1 MEDSADRMLRLDGDG
16 RNGQVLII
24 ESVGSMDTAG
34 PKVRLSVILALLG
47 LRIVLEVLIVR
58 SILLIWL

>member
-16 RNGQVLII
+16 RNGQILII